1 MHGKNGKNKDREEV
15 EEKAPHSITADDW
28 DDEWDDLED
37 HLLIIEAAIREC
49 FNQFKL
55 RFLRSEDVELAES
68 STKDQVE
75 WVEMISIDVWTGT
88 AVNFSCT
95 SRQQQLFQEDHM
107 FFHYW
112 NPQSI
117 LDPTRQSTSTSNVHI
132 LMYFMNLGQPGQAQQ
147 STATSNVH
155 ILPHAMNV
163 AYPGLE
169 QLSSSS
175 TSNVHIFPNVM
186 SIHTHQCR

>member
-1 MHGKNGKNKDREEV
+1 MECSHEPVRTKWLKNGKNKDREEV

-55 RFLRSEDVELAES
+55 R
-68 STKDQVE
+68 
-75 WVEMISIDVWTGT
+75 
-88 AVNFSCT
+88 
-95 SRQQQLFQEDHM
+95 
-107 FFHYW
+107 
-112 NPQSI
+112 